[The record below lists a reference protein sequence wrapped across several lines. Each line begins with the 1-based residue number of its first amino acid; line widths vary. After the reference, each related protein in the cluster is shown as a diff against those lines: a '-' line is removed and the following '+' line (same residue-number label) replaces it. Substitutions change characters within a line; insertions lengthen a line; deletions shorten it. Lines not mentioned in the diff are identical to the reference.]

1 MRLSPRRAG
10 QRGIPA
16 ERAQAG
22 PVQRPVARVV
32 VVGVV
37 ERRGLGRGLV
47 ALGEEDAEGVV
58 AAVLVLP
65 RHGDAVRGGL
75 VRHAARHAGARAE
88 RADHLAV
95 HGLVVLPLDDG
106 RVRQRRDARGGLAA
120 LRQLRRG
127 DVLAHPEHVAVAV
140 AVRGRAD
147 LAASELGEVRA
158 AAHAL
163 AAADD
168 ARLAHRRRLVGRR
181 LARGDAGRGG
191 ERQPAH
197 HGLGSRSGPRQPLAR
212 SEMGTAS
219 EFCAALLCQ
228 SGGWRER
235 EIVGSSG
242 GTLMEPQCV
251 GRWWS
256 GGIVAKTTALV
267 SSPEQRR
274 PPAAVTRHA
283 RVARSAM
290 RRERM
295 QHAGASSEQGRS
307 P

>member
-1 MRLSPRRAG
+1 MRLSVRAG

-37 ERRGLGRGLV
+37 ERRGLGRRLV

-168 ARLAHRRRLVGRR
+168 ARLAHRRRLLRR

-251 GRWWS
+251 GR

-267 SSPEQRR
+267 SSG
-274 PPAAVTRHA
+274 AASQVTRHA
-283 RVARSAM
+283 WPD
-290 RRERM
+290 RRR
-295 QHAGASSEQGRS
+295 
-307 P
+307 

>member
-1 MRLSPRRAG
+1 MRLSVRAG

-37 ERRGLGRGLV
+37 ERRGPGRGLV

-88 RADHLAV
+88 RADHRAV

-251 GRWWS
+251 GAG
-256 GGIVAKTTALV
+256 GGIVANTTALV
-267 SSPEQRR
+267 SSEQRR
-274 PPAAVTRHA
+274 L
-283 RVARSAM
+283 
-290 RRERM
+290 
-295 QHAGASSEQGRS
+295 
-307 P
+307 